1 MEDKKAVKE
10 QGVRSTLMSASVLSL
25 ALLGDV
31 LIYVILPVNA
41 ELFGVT
47 IFWVGVLLAANRL
60 IRIFAYGAIA
70 AFAERIGP
78 RNLAIISAIAAS
90 LSTFAYGLTTG
101 WQMLLIARV
110 TWGLCFASLTLVVFA
125 YAIKDRSKAG
135 TRVGLSRAVQQI
147 CPAAILFLGPLG
159 AIAIGPT
166 EIFIV
171 LGVISAFAFPVA
183 LLLPKEGR
191 KPKPKETQWL
201 PTPNR
206 FDWFMFIAGFTVD
219 GIFAMAITLS
229 IAEVSSVNSAMISG
243 GILLGVRRGSEALL
257 APLGGILGDKY
268 GTNLLLFWSTLITAV
283 GFAFLAYGSL
293 YVGGLLAVLGRSF
306 IAALWPAE
314 IALRNTEETAL
325 RRVAIGQTWRDVGA
339 AGGPLIAGSLIT
351 TVSLDLIYWSM
362 VVLVVSGLWLQRR

>member
-1 MEDKKAVKE
+1 MKKAEKAL
-10 QGVRSTLMSASVLSL
+10 GVGPTLLSAAVLSL

-90 LSTFAYGLTTG
+90 LSTLAYGLTTG
-101 WQMLLIARV
+101 WPILLIARV

-125 YAIKDRSKAG
+125 YAVKDRSKAG
-135 TRVGLSRAVQQI
+135 TRVGFSRSVQQI
-147 CPAAILFLGPLG
+147 CPTAVLLLGPLG

-171 LGVISAFAFPVA
+171 LGVISTVAIPVA

-191 KPKPKETQWL
+191 KPKPKKTQWL

-219 GIFAMAITLS
+219 GVFAMAITLS
-229 IAEVSSVNSAMISG
+229 IAEVSSINSAMIAG
-243 GILLGVRRGSEALL
+243 GVLLGIRRGSEALL

-325 RRVAIGQTWRDVGA
+325 RRIAIGQTWRDVGA
-339 AGGPLIAGSLIT
+339 AGGPLIAGSLIA

-362 VVLVVSGLWLQRR
+362 TLLVVSGLWLQRR